1 MKKDLALA
9 IVDGWQKDT
18 KVSDVPGLID
28 YYLAQKKYVP
38 GYVRVKVWVGTHN
51 RLASAALWDGH
62 FNRAAGLLM
71 KHGLKD
77 KSTMAVPSRGDGSY
91 IGSRRLSGDV
101 KNPGSDWKYVK

>member
-1 MKKDLALA
+1 
-9 IVDGWQKDT
+9 
-18 KVSDVPGLID
+18 
-28 YYLAQKKYVP
+28 
-38 GYVRVKVWVGTHN
+38 
-51 RLASAALWDGH
+51 
-62 FNRAAGLLM
+62 M